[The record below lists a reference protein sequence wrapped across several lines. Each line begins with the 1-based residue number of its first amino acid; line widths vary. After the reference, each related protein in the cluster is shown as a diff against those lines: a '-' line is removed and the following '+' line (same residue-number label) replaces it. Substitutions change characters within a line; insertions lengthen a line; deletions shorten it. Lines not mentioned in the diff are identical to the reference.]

1 MPSSREVNTG
11 SISHSLSVSF
21 THPLFVS
28 LSLYLS
34 FSLPMQAI
42 GCKWVF
48 PYLCYI
54 NRFSSFSIYFFEVN
68 EVKQDFIFYFLF
80 LVPYNFWR
88 KGGFPVKILV
98 HYFFYIY
105 VRSSCTVGFLSLNF
119 EICGLLV
126 NFRSSHPWNWSKN
139 ISSDQWEKKIIQW
152 FINI

>member
-68 EVKQDFIFYFLF
+68 EVKQDFVFYFLF
-80 LVPYNFWR
+80 LVPISLF
-88 KGGFPVKILV
+88 KILV
-98 HYFFYIY
+98 HFFYI
-105 VRSSCTVGFLSLNF
+105 FLYLPVK
-119 EICGLLV
+119 LLYCWFFV
-126 NFRSSHPWNWSKN
+126 TKFWNLWSTCEFQIKLPLKLKQEYLHWSMRKEDYSM
-139 ISSDQWEKKIIQW
+139 IY
-152 FINI
+152 